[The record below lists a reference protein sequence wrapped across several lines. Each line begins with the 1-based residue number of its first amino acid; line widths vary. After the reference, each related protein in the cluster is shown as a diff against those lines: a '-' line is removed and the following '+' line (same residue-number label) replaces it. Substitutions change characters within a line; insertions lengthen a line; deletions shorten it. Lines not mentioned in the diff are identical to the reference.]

1 MDSGSAEYLRFDDNV
16 NSRRTPPLTMMLLFG
31 RTFVLGV
38 VCNGNALDR
47 DGVFVVVVENRL
59 SSETAV
65 EGGGFRLMERTDG
78 SVRGLVVEDRFE
90 HCPGVTVTKL
100 KLRFTSTKHP
110 VVPFTMINT
119 VIKW

>member
-1 MDSGSAEYLRFDDNV
+1 MLKDSESLPVVMDSGSAEYLRFDDNV

-78 SVRGLVVEDRFE
+78 SVRG
-90 HCPGVTVTKL
+90 
-100 KLRFTSTKHP
+100 
-110 VVPFTMINT
+110 
-119 VIKW
+119 

>member
-1 MDSGSAEYLRFDDNV
+1 
-16 NSRRTPPLTMMLLFG
+16 MMLLFG

-78 SVRGLVVEDRFE
+78 SVRG
-90 HCPGVTVTKL
+90 
-100 KLRFTSTKHP
+100 
-110 VVPFTMINT
+110 
-119 VIKW
+119 